1 MESSVTGHYIE
12 SSVAG
17 EVVQAYVPAP
27 LPPKLSDKELAGL
40 NEHLQDAQ
48 TALARLDLAG
58 AMIPSLDWFIYAF
71 VRKEALVSSEI
82 EGTQATLVD
91 VLSYEH
97 TQQHGSSSFE
107 DIEEVT
113 NYIQAISYGL
123 DQIRTRRGLPIS
135 VRLLNESHRI
145 LMHGVRGA
153 DKQPGEIRRSQNWV
167 GGSGPGNAVFV
178 PPPHGEVPGLLS
190 DLEKYIH
197 EATDL
202 PPLLRTALAHVQFE
216 SIHPYLDGNGRVG
229 RMLIALL
236 LDHWKLLSSPLLYL
250 SVYLKE
256 HRDEYYRWLSAIRI
270 EGRWAGWL
278 EFFLV
283 GIQEVS
289 HDAAARAQALHRQV
303 SADRKKLHTLDR
315 VTVTAIQLFELLPE
329 HPVISTPVVTRLLD
343 TTKPTA
349 GKAIGLL
356 NAAGILSE
364 LGKRKRDRVFGYQ
377 RYLELLE

>member
-1 MESSVTGHYIE
+1 
-12 SSVAG
+12 
-17 EVVQAYVPAP
+17 
-27 LPPKLSDKELAGL
+27 
-40 NEHLQDAQ
+40 
-48 TALARLDLAG
+48 
-58 AMIPSLDWFIYAF
+58 
-71 VRKEALVSSEI
+71 
-82 EGTQATLVD
+82 
-91 VLSYEH
+91 
-97 TQQHGSSSFE
+97 
-107 DIEEVT
+107 
-113 NYIQAISYGL
+113 
-123 DQIRTRRGLPIS
+123 
-135 VRLLNESHRI
+135 
-145 LMHGVRGA
+145 
-153 DKQPGEIRRSQNWV
+153 
-167 GGSGPGNAVFV
+167 
-178 PPPHGEVPGLLS
+178 
-190 DLEKYIH
+190 
-197 EATDL
+197 
-202 PPLLRTALAHVQFE
+202 
-216 SIHPYLDGNGRVG
+216 
-229 RMLIALL
+229 MLIALL